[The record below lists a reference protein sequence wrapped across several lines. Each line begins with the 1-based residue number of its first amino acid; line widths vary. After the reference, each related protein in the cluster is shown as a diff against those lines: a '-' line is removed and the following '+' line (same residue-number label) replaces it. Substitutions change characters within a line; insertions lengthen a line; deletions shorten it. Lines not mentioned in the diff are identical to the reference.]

1 MNYSDIQIVMQEVPG
16 EISISFTITGCNL
29 RCEGCHSSYL
39 WKEDS
44 GQRLT
49 KKIFLDTL
57 IKYRGFASC
66 VLFMGGEWHTPELTQ
81 FLVMANDLGYKTCLY
96 TGQDIGD
103 LSTQILSQ
111 LTWLKYGAW
120 KQELGGLKNPETN
133 QKFIDVKN
141 NKLLNNLFKN

>member
-49 KKIFLDTL
+49 KKYFL
-57 IKYRGFASC
+57 I
-66 VLFMGGEWHTPELTQ
+66 H
-81 FLVMANDLGYKTCLY
+81 
-96 TGQDIGD
+96 
-103 LSTQILSQ
+103 
-111 LTWLKYGAW
+111 
-120 KQELGGLKNPETN
+120 
-133 QKFIDVKN
+133 
-141 NKLLNNLFKN
+141 

>member
-1 MNYSDIQIVMQEVPG
+1 
-16 EISISFTITGCNL
+16 
-29 RCEGCHSSYL
+29 
-39 WKEDS
+39 
-44 GQRLT
+44 
-49 KKIFLDTL
+49 
-57 IKYRGFASC
+57 
-66 VLFMGGEWHTPELTQ
+66 MGGEWHTPELTQ

-120 KQELGGLKNPETN
+120 KQELGGLKSPETN